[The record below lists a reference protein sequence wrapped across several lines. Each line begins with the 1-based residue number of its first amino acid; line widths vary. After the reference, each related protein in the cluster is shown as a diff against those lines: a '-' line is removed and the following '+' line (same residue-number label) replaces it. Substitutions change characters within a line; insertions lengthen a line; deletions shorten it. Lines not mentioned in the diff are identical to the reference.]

1 MEVLISKHHL
11 CGFRGYCCCSSYHH
25 YYFDYYLWIFS
36 SAYTRRM
43 SYTFHC
49 SSFFIHFVWMQP
61 KVLSH
66 SWHNVYSSPLI
77 PDVLRRKKLF
87 CILHTHTLSVNGC
100 VWKWWIPPQK
110 NIFLTGNSSIFSHQM
125 HPLLA
130 RGQPVVPEESPAQM
144 LAAKRKAID
153 STCSSL
159 RHLQA
164 GGWCGWCGWWVEV
177 WSGWWIVGKLE

>member
-11 CGFRGYCCCSSYHH
+11 CGFRGYCCCSSYH
-25 YYFDYYLWIFS
+25 YYFDYYFWIFS

-87 CILHTHTLSVNGC
+87 CILHTHTHSVNGC

-110 NIFLTGNSSIFSHQM
+110 KHFFNREKFDIFTSDASTPCLRAARC
-125 HPLLA
+125 A
-130 RGQPVVPEESPAQM
+130 RGEPRTDVGGQT
-144 LAAKRKAID
+144 KGHWF
-153 STCSSL
+153 
-159 RHLQA
+159 HL
-164 GGWCGWCGWWVEV
+164 
-177 WSGWWIVGKLE
+177 